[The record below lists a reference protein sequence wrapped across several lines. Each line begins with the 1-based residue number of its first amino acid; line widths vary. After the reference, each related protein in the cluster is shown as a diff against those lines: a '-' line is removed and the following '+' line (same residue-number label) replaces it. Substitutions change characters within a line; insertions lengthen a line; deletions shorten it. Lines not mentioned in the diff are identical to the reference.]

1 MSIRTLHII
10 RARDNLGIITGDVAN
25 AFINA
30 ATKEKIYCTAGLE
43 FGDKFGRTVI
53 IKKALYGLKSSAN
66 AWYGMLS
73 DFIRALGFLP
83 TRYNEDIWIR
93 QRETKDGYDY
103 ICTHVD
109 DFMIIARNSQQ
120 WLDPL

>member
-66 AWYGMLS
+66 AWHGVLS
-73 DFIRALGFLP
+73 DFIRALGFVP
-83 TRYNEDIWIR
+83 TQYNEDIWIR